1 MLRPCRPVDGRQDRA
16 HVFATPSPRLIPEG
30 EKRDTFTR
38 LALAPDEGRT
48 LKGAHLAIVRRLRRP
63 DFENWS
69 SGFWLNPDPLP
80 MELKQRLWDLFP
92 ARWEWVEKTDVLY
105 LVGEGV
111 QSAQA
116 FFEETASAD
125 RVAQLQRIQD
135 RARELLKALAALRPE
150 TAQAL
155 DAHIAYLMLGN
166 DTPEQLS
173 GFTESARREH
183 ETLSRWWD
191 VVQDV
196 EVATAYAVTQ
206 ESPSKTDRPAIRNAK
221 RLTYFAADAV
231 YSVRGFLPPRGK
243 GTWFPEFARELGSGF
258 GLTCGP
264 ALVDSVVSM
273 MGGDGRYQKKAPAA
287 VPTHRRAL
295 FVAPVP
301 PPV

>member
-1 MLRPCRPVDGRQDRA
+1 
-16 HVFATPSPRLIPEG
+16 
-30 EKRDTFTR
+30 
-38 LALAPDEGRT
+38 
-48 LKGAHLAIVRRLRRP
+48 
-63 DFENWS
+63 
-69 SGFWLNPDPLP
+69 
-80 MELKQRLWDLFP
+80 MELKQRLWDRFP
-92 ARWEWVEKTDVLY
+92 ARWEWAEKTDVLY

-135 RARELLKALAALRPE
+135 KARELLKALAALRPE

-155 DAHIAYLMLGN
+155 DGHIAYLMLGN

-173 GFTESARREH
+173 EFTESARREH

-191 VVQDV
+191 VAQDV

-206 ESPSKTDRPAIRNAK
+206 ESPSTTDRPAIRNAK

-231 YSVRGFLPPRGK
+231 YSVRGVLPPRGK
-243 GTWFPEFARELGSGF
+243 GTWFPEFARKLGEGF

-264 ALVDSVVSM
+264 SLVDSVVSK
-273 MGGDGRYQKKAPAA
+273 MGSDGRHPKKTPAA

-295 FVAPVP
+295 FAAPVP